1 MNART
6 AVVAEAM
13 YQAARA
19 STPAKMPE
27 SLTDLSP
34 AAQRR
39 YLMLAEAAIS
49 ATQPP
54 AAVEIAA

>member
-1 MNART
+1 MSART

-19 STPAKMPE
+19 STPAKTPE

-39 YLMLAEAAIS
+39 YLMLAK
-49 ATQPP
+49 
-54 AAVEIAA
+54 AAVGALLRPTATEIAA